1 MPDKIFVDTN
11 ILVYAHDVSAG
22 VKHTMA
28 KQRIQELWENKSG
41 CLSIQVMQEFY
52 VTVTQKVPNP
62 MDNATAIEVIRSLRY
77 WNVHEPSI
85 DDIINAVDIQLR
97 YQVSFWDAM
106 ILQSALQL
114 GCDLLWSEDLNPGQV
129 YQGIKLINPF
139 H

>member
-1 MPDKIFVDTN
+1 MPDRIFVDTN

-22 VKHTMA
+22 VKNTLA
-28 KQRIQELWENKSG
+28 KQLIQELWVNKSG

-62 MDNATAIEVIRSLRY
+62 MDNATAIEVIRNLRY

-85 DDIINAVDIQLR
+85 EDVINAIDIQIR

-114 GCDLLWSEDLNPGQV
+114 ECDLLWSEDLNPGQV
-129 YQGIKLINPF
+129 YQGIKLINPLQ
-139 H
+139 

>member
-11 ILVYAHDVSAG
+11 MLVYAHDVSAG
-22 VKHTMA
+22 VKHMVA

-41 CLSIQVMQEFY
+41 YSSIQVMQEFY

-62 MDNATAIEVIRSLRY
+62 IDNATAIEVIRNLSY

-85 DDIINAVDIQLR
+85 DDIINAIDIQIR

-114 GCDLLWSEDLNPGQV
+114 ECDLLWSEDLNPGQV
-129 YQGIKLINPF
+129 FQGIKLINPF
-139 H
+139 Q

>member
-1 MPDKIFVDTN
+1 MPDRIFVDTN

-22 VKHTMA
+22 LKNTTA
-28 KQRIQELWENKSG
+28 KQLVQELWVNKLG

-85 DDIINAVDIQLR
+85 DDIINAIDIQIR

-114 GCDLLWSEDLNPGQV
+114 ECDLLWSEDLNPGQV
-129 YQGIKLINPF
+129 YQGIKLINPLQ
-139 H
+139 